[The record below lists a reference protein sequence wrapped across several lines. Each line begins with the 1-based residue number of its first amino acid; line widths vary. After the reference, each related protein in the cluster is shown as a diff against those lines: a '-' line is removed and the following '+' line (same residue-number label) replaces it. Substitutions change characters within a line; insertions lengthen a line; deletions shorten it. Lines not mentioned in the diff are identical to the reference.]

1 MFLVYLMKLV
11 TLVRTI
17 YNTPG
22 ISHAVDKAALEY
34 LKGRAQS
41 SKNKV
46 DDKLVQIVD
55 AALQNKNYKAVMN
68 GKAKK

>member
-1 MFLVYLMKLV
+1 MKLV
-11 TLVRTI
+11 TFARKVYSL
-17 YNTPG
+17 PG